1 MEFLLNFNSWYK
13 GLPASGKMS
22 LLIVI
27 IGVVVASLLLQSHY
41 KHAGYQYLFTNLTIT
56 DANAIA
62 ERLQAMNV
70 PVEMRGDAVLVP
82 GNRVLELRNS
92 LAAEGLPRGGGIGF
106 EIFDQKNFGETEFQQ
121 RINYTRAIQG
131 ELARTIQSIDGVEK
145 ARVHIVMPEK
155 SLFAE
160 DSRQPSASIALT
172 LFKGRRLADSQVR
185 GMVHLVQTSLEGLT
199 EANITVIDQNGNML
213 FKGSGEEKNGMS
225 AKHLEIQA
233 NIEGNLEKG
242 VRDMIERV
250 VGSGAVT
257 VKVSTVLNMSQVEK
271 MVEQIDPESR
281 VALTENVSTQS
292 SSGSSGAPGGTPGA
306 AANLPEGGGTTSANA
321 RNENSKQTETTST
334 FAVSKTTQKIIEPMG
349 TIKKLSVAVV
359 VDGTYKAKDDGTKE
373 YQARAPE
380 EIAKLEDLVKKAV
393 GFSKDRGDEVK
404 VENMQFQHQD
414 MDDKNQDQF
423 ITATNSSQWK
433 LFMMDNGKLVAIV
446 LIMGIIFIMGIRLV
460 NSFAPPLNVAYAN
473 IIGQE
478 AGAVAAALPQKAQIN
493 IVQRE
498 DPLAK
503 EKAAALAQQMPQLER
518 KSSAGEITFVES
530 NKSITVEAASASEE
544 KLRLQ
549 AAKMQ
554 AEQLIKSDMAETVKV
569 VRAWINED

>member
-1 MEFLLNFNSWYK
+1 MEFILNFNSWYK
-13 GLPASGKMS
+13 NLPASGKMS

-27 IGVVVASLLLQSHY
+27 IGAVVASLLLQSHY

-56 DANAIA
+56 DANAIS
-62 ERLQAMNV
+62 ERLQSMNV
-70 PVEMRGDAVLVP
+70 PVEMRGDAILVP

-92 LAAEGLPRGGGIGF
+92 LASEGLPRGGGVGF

-131 ELARTIQSIDGVEK
+131 ELARTIQSIDGIEK

-155 SLFAE
+155 SLFAA
-160 DSRQPSASIALT
+160 DSRQPTASIAIT
-172 LFKGRRLADSQVR
+172 LFKGRRLADAQIK
-185 GMVHLVQTSLEGLT
+185 GMVHLVQTSIEGLT
-199 EANITVIDQNGNML
+199 ENNITVIDQNGNML
-213 FKGSGEEKNGMS
+213 FKGTGDDRNGNS
-225 AKHLEIQA
+225 SKQLEIQA
-233 NIEGNLEKG
+233 NIESGLEKG

-257 VKVSTVLNMSQVEK
+257 VRVSTVLNMSQVEK
-271 MVEQIDPESR
+271 MVEQVDPESR
-281 VALTENVSTQS
+281 VAISENTSTQT

-306 AANLPEGGGTTSANA
+306 AANLPEGGGTTSANS
-321 RNENSKQTETTST
+321 RSDNSKNTETTST
-334 FAVSKTTQKIIEPMG
+334 YAVSKTTQKIIEPVG

-359 VDGTYKAKDDGTKE
+359 VDGTYKAKEDGTKE
-373 YQARAPE
+373 YQPRPAE
-380 EIAKLEDLVKKAV
+380 EIAKLEELVKKAV

-404 VENMQFQHQD
+404 VENMQFEHPETE
-414 MDDKNQDQF
+414 DKNQEAF

-433 LFMMDNGKLVAIV
+433 LFMFDNGKLMAIV

-460 NSFAPPLNVAYAN
+460 NSFAPPVNVAYAN
-473 IIGQE
+473 ILGQE
-478 AGAVAAALPQKAQIN
+478 AGKIADALPAKAQIN

-554 AEQLIKSDMAETVKV
+554 TEQLIKSDMAETVKV